1 MELTD
6 FMSVLGVVVSTFALG
21 LGVVN
26 YRNNIDLTRR
36 SVLLAEKKL
45 LSEEFK
51 EPLLRINNTVV
62 QLLPVVGELRGEL
75 SLTLTDLYRSVEQ
88 PSDECK
94 YTYRPIPHHFSDLVL
109 AITDEI
115 MSKFE
120 SEQFTSLVQGQIRIL
135 NIVPS
140 MDIYPLLDRN
150 QKTRYKSFKCLE
162 NKNIVRNYGA
172 LCEVGDSGF
181 DRFFDLVA
189 TIQSSVNSLISS
201 LDLSVMLE
209 TMRELQ
215 VANNTHIVKFNNDI
229 EFTQNFNVV
238 NNLLTLLN
246 DDYDLGVSKSVAD
259 RQCLDVGCAVLLAC
273 KLQLL
278 LAATDEFLHKFQP
291 SYE

>member
-1 MELTD
+1 MA
-6 FMSVLGVVVSTFALG
+6 VLGIVVSVFALG

-51 EPLLRINNTVV
+51 EPLSRINNTVV
-62 QLLPVVGELRGEL
+62 QLLPVVGELRREL
-75 SLTLTDLYRSVEQ
+75 ILTLTDLYRSVEQ

-109 AITDEI
+109 AIKDEI

-120 SEQFTSLVQGQIRIL
+120 SEQFTSLAQGQIRIL
-135 NIVPS
+135 NIVPAI
-140 MDIYPLLDRN
+140 DIYPLLDRN
-150 QKTRYKSFKCLE
+150 QKTRYQSFKCLE
-162 NKNIVRNYGA
+162 NKSVVRNYGA
-172 LCEVGDSGF
+172 LCEVDNSGF

-209 TMRELQ
+209 AMRGLQ
-215 VANNTHIVKFNNDI
+215 VANNTHIVKFNNDM
-229 EFTQNFNVV
+229 EFAQNFNIV
-238 NNLLTLLN
+238 NNILTLLN
-246 DDYDLGVSKSVAD
+246 DDYELDVSKRVAG
-259 RQCLDVGCAVLLAC
+259 RQCLVVGYAVLLAC

-278 LAATDEFLHKFQP
+278 LAATDTFLHKFEP
-291 SYE
+291 S